1 MLRHRAFFEELA
13 SLDETDLAWR
23 SATAGLLVLR
33 LIDTWIE
40 DGIVADAWTL
50 RNVDAAISEVDERSI
65 LRGLLEGLARA
76 VRSEGA
82 ELNRIVSP
90 FMAYLVQDARLSDE
104 DRKQLK
110 QLVRSLDQNRKPEAK
125 P

>member
-90 FMAYLVQDARLSDE
+90 FMAYAQALEYDAKWRLAGGIYLTRLSH
-104 DRKQLK
+104 LH
-110 QLVRSLDQNRKPEAK
+110 
-125 P
+125 